1 MSYLSLMQDVKRFN
15 KVLETAIGL
24 VEDAKEEWE
33 KQRATISRQRDFQAA
48 VSPLLLQVPFNPTH
62 LRKPED

>member
-33 KQRATISRQRDFQAA
+33 KQRATISRQRDFQVA
-48 VSPLLLQVPFNPTH
+48 VLPLLLQVPFNPTP
-62 LRKPED
+62 LRKPGD